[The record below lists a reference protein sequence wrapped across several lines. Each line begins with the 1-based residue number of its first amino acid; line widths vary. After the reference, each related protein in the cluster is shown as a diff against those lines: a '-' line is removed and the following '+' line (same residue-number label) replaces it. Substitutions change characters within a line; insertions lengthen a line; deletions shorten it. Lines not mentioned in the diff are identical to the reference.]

1 MVCYTIMIVE
11 VDKQCILSEFLL
23 RNGSGNLPV
32 CALHKGCG
40 KCYVK
45 LLSGIW
51 ECSGKILAAPA
62 TVMPCCTRLKSC
74 IGSIELPD
82 SFQRSPQIAVAW
94 EGALPL
100 PVQKN
105 SVIAVDMGS
114 TTIAGVRIEEG
125 NIVKQA
131 GVLNRQCRFGDD
143 VISRIEKSEKD
154 FTPLRN
160 ALLESVEELL
170 AELNCENV
178 EIIGTAGNTVMNCFL
193 HGVSPASIGCF
204 PFRAPQLFFPE
215 RNDLFGGRT
224 LITVP
229 SITGLLGG
237 DIAGGIFVSELE
249 EGELFLDLG
258 TNCEMIFKTKDG
270 LFGTSAA
277 AGPAF
282 EGTGITSGSRA
293 ATGAVD
299 RYRGQ
304 GDISVIGGGKAV
316 SVCGSALVDFLA
328 VERKKGALNGFGRFV
343 SGKSSFEI
351 APGVAVSESDIA
363 ELLKAKAAVGSA
375 VQALEKYCSFPVK
388 KLKLAGGFSR
398 FLDLGSARSI
408 GLLPAVETKVCGN
421 LSLAGAAY
429 AALKP
434 SAVAEMA
441 KNAEKIREIHLNDIP
456 GFTEMFAKN
465 LLLP

>member
-11 VDKQCILSEFLL
+11 VDKHCILSEFLL
-23 RNGSGNLPV
+23 RSGQGGIPV
-32 CALHKGCG
+32 CSLRKGCG

-45 LLSGIW
+45 LLSGLW
-51 ECSGKILAAPA
+51 ECNGKILAAPA
-62 TVMPCCTRLKSC
+62 TVMPCCTRLRSC
-74 IGSIELPD
+74 IGSIELPE
-82 SFQRSPQIAVAW
+82 SSPRSPQIAVAW

-100 PVQKN
+100 PVQKDP
-105 SVIAVDMGS
+105 VIAVDMGS

-125 NIVKQA
+125 LCVKKA
-131 GVLNRQCRFGDD
+131 GILNRQCRFGEDI
-143 VISRIEKSEKD
+143 ISRIEKSEKD
-154 FTPLRN
+154 FTALRN
-160 ALLESVEELL
+160 ALLDSIEELL
-170 AELNCENV
+170 ITLKCEDV
-178 EIIGTAGNTVMNCFL
+178 KVIGVAGNTVMNCFL
-193 HGVSPASIGCF
+193 HGVTPVSIGVF
-204 PFRAPQLFFPE
+204 PFRAPQLVFPE
-215 RNDLFGGRT
+215 RSDLFGGRRVV
-224 LITVP
+224 TVP

-237 DIAGGIFVSELE
+237 DIAGGIFMSELE
-249 EGELFLDLG
+249 DGELFLDLG
-258 TNCEMIFKTKDG
+258 TNCEMIFKTPGG
-270 LFGTSAA
+270 LWGTSAA

-282 EGTGITSGSRA
+282 EGSGITSGSRA

-299 RYRGQ
+299 RYRGR
-304 GDISVIGGGKAV
+304 GDFSVIGGGEAV
-316 SVCGSALVDFLA
+316 SVCGSGLVDFLA
-328 VERKKGALNGFGRFV
+328 AERKKGTLNAFGRFV
-343 SGKSSFEI
+343 SGASSFEI
-351 APGVAVSESDIA
+351 APGVFVSESDIA

-375 VQALEKYCSFPVK
+375 VQALEKYCSVPVK

-398 FLDLGSARSI
+398 FLDLDSARRI

-456 GFTEMFAKN
+456 GFTEMFTKN